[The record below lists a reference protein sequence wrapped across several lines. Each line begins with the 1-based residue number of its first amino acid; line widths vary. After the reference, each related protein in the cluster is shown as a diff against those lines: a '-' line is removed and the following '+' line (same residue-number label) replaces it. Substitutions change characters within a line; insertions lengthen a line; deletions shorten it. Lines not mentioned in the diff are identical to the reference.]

1 MKALV
6 VYCHPN
12 PNSYNAAIKSHVV
25 QHLEDA
31 GAEIRVIDLYR
42 EKFDP
47 TLSDQDWQD
56 YEDAEING
64 KAVQNHTDAILWC
77 DALFFIYPTWW
88 YGPPA
93 MLKGWLDRVLLPGV
107 AFHMPEGGNILPGLR
122 HIRHLSVFT
131 TCGASWLLTKFIG
144 SPGRRTI
151 MRGLGLLCHPAVKRT
166 YCAHYLMDSS
176 TDDSR
181 ARHLDRV
188 SVCMRKITRRLQS
201 GKQRVAT

>member
-6 VYCHPN
+6 VYCHPD
-12 PNSYNAAIKSHVV
+12 PNSYNAAIKAQVI

-31 GAEIRVIDLYR
+31 GAEIRLIDLYG

-47 TLSDQDWQD
+47 ALSNQDWQD

-64 KAVQNHTDAILWC
+64 KSVQSHTDAVLWC

-107 AFHMPEGGNILPGLR
+107 AFHMPQGGNILPGLR
-122 HIRHLSVFT
+122 HIQYLSVFT

-144 SPGRRTI
+144 SPGRRII

-176 TDDSR
+176 TAESR
-181 ARHLDRV
+181 AKHLLRV
-188 SVCMRKITRRLQS
+188 SARMRKITGKVQS
-201 GKQRVAT
+201 GNRRVAT